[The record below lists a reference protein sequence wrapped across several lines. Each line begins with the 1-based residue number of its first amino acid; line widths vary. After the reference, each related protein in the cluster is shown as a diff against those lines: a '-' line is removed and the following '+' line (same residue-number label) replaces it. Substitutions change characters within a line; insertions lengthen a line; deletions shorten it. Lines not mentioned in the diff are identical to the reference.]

1 MITDIW
7 HCTKCKKTVT
17 ASGKSF
23 WLIRGDMMLRFR
35 CTNCKARRHRE
46 PTDEE
51 REVIAA
57 GVTSKGKR
65 SRLPTKTLSR
75 HIKVKVG
82 AMRIRRANRR
92 DLRRFETRFLAEL
105 ERTENLSEVAR
116 QEGSWRSH

>member
-7 HCTKCKKTVT
+7 DCTKCKKTVT

-35 CTNCKARRHRE
+35 CTNCKARRDRE

-57 GVTSKGKR
+57 DVTSKGKR
-65 SRLPTKTLSR
+65 PRLPTKTLA
-75 HIKVKVG
+75 HIKRKVG

-92 DLRRFETRFLAEL
+92 ELRVFERKFLAQLALRDE
-105 ERTENLSEVAR
+105 LSEVVR
-116 QEGSWRSH
+116 EEGGWRSN